1 MPWAAG
7 TLCPGDANPH
17 PSSARDAGHRPL
29 ANGKRH
35 EEALVPESLSGFPAT
50 ISWSIRSCYLSLPVL
65 PMDPQAIVAA
75 TLLWLWETALTAK
88 FEV

>member
-50 ISWSIRSCYLSLPVL
+50 ISWSIRSCYLSLRVL
-65 PMDPQAIVAA
+65 PHGSSGHRGCNAVM
-75 TLLWLWETALTAK
+75 ALGNSSDSQ
-88 FEV
+88 V